1 MDTASLAGLETELER
16 RYASLCGEGL
26 DLDLTRGKP
35 AGDQLALSDALDGA
49 LGGDYRTEDGV
60 DARGY
65 GGGDGI
71 AQARRLGAEWLGLAP
86 DEVLAGGNSSLT
98 LMYLFLLGAHR
109 FGLDGPAS
117 AWGLDAA
124 GARFLCPVP
133 GYDRHFGICED
144 LGIGMV
150 PVPMTGEG
158 PDMDRVEALVAGD
171 PGIRG
176 MWCVPRFSNPTG
188 ETYSTDTVRRIAALG
203 RIAAP
208 GFRVMWDDAYAV
220 HGFAGD
226 GEGDPPADVTDRP
239 GAGRPGSGDA
249 PADVTDRPG
258 THRPSGDMPA
268 DVTDRSGSRHPGSGD
283 APADATARSA
293 IHRTPSDSEDG
304 PPNVMALCR
313 AAGAED
319 GVVQFASTSKVTFA
333 GAGLAFFGG
342 SRRNVDWFR
351 ARLAVMTIGPDK
363 VNQLRHLKLLPD
375 MDAVRA
381 HMRRHAALLR
391 PKFDRVR
398 RRLEEG
404 LGNLGIGRWT
414 DPAGGY
420 FVSFWTR
427 PGLAKETVRLAA
439 GAGVR
444 LTPAGAAF
452 PRGEDPE
459 DSHIRLAP
467 SFPPLAEVDRAMEVF
482 VTCVKL
488 AAVRSA
494 RRARAE

>member
-1 MDTASLAGLETELER
+1 MDTASLAGLEAEIEQH
-16 RYASLCGEGL
+16 YVSLCAEGL

-35 AGDQLALSDALDGA
+35 AGDQLDLSAALDGA
-49 LGGDYRTEDGV
+49 LGGDYRTEEGADT
-60 DARGY
+60 RGY
-65 GGGDGI
+65 GGSDGI
-71 AQARRLGAEWLGLAP
+71 PGARRLGAGWLGLAP
-86 DEVLAGGNSSLT
+86 EEVLAGGNSSLT

-109 FGLDGPAS
+109 FGLDGPES
-117 AWGLDAA
+117 AWADAA
-124 GARFLCPVP
+124 GGARFLCPVP

-144 LGIGMV
+144 LGIEMI

-188 ETYSTDTVRRIAALG
+188 ETYSAGTVRRIAALG
-203 RIAAP
+203 RTAAP
-208 GFRVMWDDAYAV
+208 GFRVMWDNAYAV
-220 HGFAGD
+220 HGFTSEG
-226 GEGDPPADVTDRP
+226 GEG
-239 GAGRPGSGDA
+239 A
-249 PADVTDRPG
+249 PAEA
-258 THRPSGDMPA
+258 MA
-268 DVTDRSGSRHPGSGD
+268 RSGTRRSDPDPED
-283 APADATARSA
+283 A
-293 IHRTPSDSEDG
+293 
-304 PPNVMALCR
+304 PPNVMAPNVMAPNVMTLCR

-319 GVVQFASTSKVTFA
+319 SVVQFASTSKVTFA

-351 ARLAVMTIGPDK
+351 ARLSVMTIGPDK

-375 MDAVRA
+375 VDAVRA

-398 RRLEEG
+398 RRLEAG

-439 GAGVR
+439 EAGVR

-452 PRGEDPE
+452 PYGEDPE

-488 AAVRSA
+488 ATVRNA
-494 RRARAE
+494 RRERREWE

>member
-1 MDTASLAGLETELER
+1 MDTASLAGLEAEIEQH
-16 RYASLCGEGL
+16 YASLCAEGL

-35 AGDQLALSDALDGA
+35 AGDQLDLSAALDGA
-49 LGGDYRTEDGV
+49 LGGDYRTEEGADT
-60 DARGY
+60 RGY
-65 GGGDGI
+65 GGSDGI
-71 AQARRLGAEWLGLAP
+71 AGARRLGAEWLGLSP
-86 DEVLAGGNSSLT
+86 EEVLAGGNSSLT

-109 FGLDGPAS
+109 FGLDGPGS
-117 AWGLDAA
+117 AWADAA
-124 GARFLCPVP
+124 GGARFLCPVP

-144 LGIGMV
+144 LGIGMI

-188 ETYSTDTVRRIAALG
+188 ETYSAGTVRRIAALG

-208 GFRVMWDDAYAV
+208 GFRVMWDNAYAV
-220 HGFAGD
+220 HGFAAE
-226 GEGDPPADVTDRP
+226 GEEGAPAEVMARSGTRRSDPDPE
-239 GAGRPGSGDA
+239 DA
-249 PADVTDRPG
+249 PPNV
-258 THRPSGDMPA
+258 M
-268 DVTDRSGSRHPGSGD
+268 
-283 APADATARSA
+283 APNVMAPNVMAPNVMA
-293 IHRTPSDSEDG
+293 
-304 PPNVMALCR
+304 PNVMALCR

-319 GVVQFASTSKVTFA
+319 SVVQFASTSKVTFA

-351 ARLAVMTIGPDK
+351 ARLSVMTIGPDK

-375 MDAVRA
+375 MDAVRV

-398 RRLEEG
+398 RRLEAG

-439 GAGVR
+439 EAGVR

-452 PRGEDPE
+452 PYGEDPE

-488 AAVRSA
+488 ASVRNA
-494 RRARAE
+494 RRERGEWE

>member
-1 MDTASLAGLETELER
+1 MQIDTMDTASLAELEADLER
-16 RYASLCGEGL
+16 HYGSLCAEGL

-35 AGDQLALSDALDGA
+35 AGDQLALSAALDGA
-49 LGGDYRTEDGV
+49 LGGDYRTEDGA
-60 DARGY
+60 DTRGY
-65 GGGDGI
+65 GGSDGI
-71 AQARRLGAEWLGLAP
+71 AEARRLGAEWLGLAP
-86 DEVLAGGNSSLT
+86 EEVLAGGNSSLT

-109 FGLDGPAS
+109 FGLDGPES
-117 AWGLDAA
+117 AWADGAA
-124 GARFLCPVP
+124 GARFLCPVS

-144 LGIGMV
+144 LGIEMI

-188 ETYSTDTVRRIAALG
+188 ETYSADTVRRIAALG
-203 RIAAP
+203 RLAAP

-226 GEGDPPADVTDRP
+226 GEGGPPANVSDRP
-239 GAGRPGSGDA
+239 GTHPPGSGDAPANVMDRSGIHRPGSGDA
-249 PADVTDRPG
+249 PADVT
-258 THRPSGDMPA
+258 A
-268 DVTDRSGSRHPGSGD
+268 Q
-283 APADATARSA
+283 SA
-293 IHRTPSDSEDG
+293 VHQTPSDSEDG

-319 GVVQFASTSKVTFA
+319 SVVQFASTSKVTFA

-351 ARLAVMTIGPDK
+351 ARLSVMTIGPDK

-381 HMRRHAALLR
+381 LMDRHAGLLR
-391 PKFDRVR
+391 PKFDCVQ

-439 GAGVR
+439 EAGVR

-452 PRGEDPE
+452 PYGEDPE

-488 AAVRSA
+488 AAVRSTRA
-494 RRARAE
+494 GGRRSA

>member
-1 MDTASLAGLETELER
+1 MDTASLAGLEAEIER
-16 RYASLCGEGL
+16 HYASLCAEGL

-35 AGDQLALSDALDGA
+35 AGDQLDLSAALDGA
-49 LGGDYRTEDGV
+49 LGGDYRTEEGADT
-60 DARGY
+60 RGY
-65 GGGDGI
+65 GGSDGV
-71 AQARRLGAEWLGLAP
+71 AEARRLGAEWLGLAP
-86 DEVLAGGNSSLT
+86 EEVLAGGNSSLT

-109 FGLDGPAS
+109 FGLDGPGS
-117 AWGLDAA
+117 AWADAA
-124 GARFLCPVP
+124 GGARFICPVP

-144 LGIGMV
+144 LGIEMI

-188 ETYSTDTVRRIAALG
+188 ETYSADTVRRIAALG
-203 RIAAP
+203 RTAAP
-208 GFRVMWDDAYAV
+208 GFRVMWDNAYAV
-220 HGFAGD
+220 HGFTVE
-226 GEGDPPADVTDRP
+226 GEEDAAADVMARSGTRP
-239 GAGRPGSGDA
+239 SDPDPEDA
-249 PADVTDRPG
+249 PADVMVRPG
-258 THRPSGDMPA
+258 THPPE
-268 DVTDRSGSRHPGSGD
+268 P
-283 APADATARSA
+283 
-293 IHRTPSDSEDG
+293 EDLL
-304 PPNVMALCR
+304 PNVMALCR

-319 GVVQFASTSKVTFA
+319 SVVQFASTSKATFA

-342 SRRNVDWFR
+342 SRRNLDWFR
-351 ARLAVMTIGPDK
+351 ARLSVMTIGPDK

-391 PKFDRVR
+391 PKFDCVR
-398 RRLEEG
+398 RRLEAG

-420 FVSFWTR
+420 FVSFRTR

-439 GAGVR
+439 EAGVR

-452 PRGEDPE
+452 PYGEDPE

-488 AAVRSA
+488 ATVRDA
-494 RRARAE
+494 RRARNRETVAGRHE

>member
-1 MDTASLAGLETELER
+1 MDAASLAGLETELER
-16 RYASLCGEGL
+16 RYGSLCAEGL

-49 LGGDYRTEDGV
+49 LDGGYRTEDGV

-117 AWGLDAA
+117 AWGLGAD

-144 LGIGMV
+144 LGIEMI

-171 PGIRG
+171 RRVRG

-203 RIAAP
+203 RTAAP
-208 GFRVMWDDAYAV
+208 GFRVMWDNAYAV

-226 GEGDPPADVTDRP
+226 GNGDP
-239 GAGRPGSGDA
+239 
-249 PADVTDRPG
+249 
-258 THRPSGDMPA
+258 
-268 DVTDRSGSRHPGSGD
+268 
-283 APADATARSA
+283 PADATARSA
-293 IHRTPSDSEDG
+293 IHRTPPGSEAG

-319 GVVQFASTSKVTFA
+319 SVVQFASTSKVTFA

-342 SRRNVDWFR
+342 SRRNVDWLR
-351 ARLAVMTIGPDK
+351 ARLSVMTIGPDK

-391 PKFDRVR
+391 PKFDCVR
-398 RRLEEG
+398 NRLEEG

-439 GAGVR
+439 EAGVR

-452 PRGEDPE
+452 PYGEDPE

-488 AAVRSA
+488 AAVRDA

>member
-1 MDTASLAGLETELER
+1 MDPASLAGLETELER
-16 RYASLCGEGL
+16 HYASLCAEGL

-35 AGDQLALSDALDGA
+35 AGDQLALSAGLDGA
-49 LGGDYRTEDGV
+49 LGGGYRTEDGA
-60 DARGY
+60 DTRGY

-71 AQARRLGAEWLGLAP
+71 AEARRLGAEWLGLAP

-144 LGIGMV
+144 LGIEMV

-171 PGIRG
+171 PGVRG

-188 ETYSTDTVRRIAALG
+188 ETYSGDTVHRIAALG

-208 GFRVMWDDAYAV
+208 GFRVMWDNAYAV

-226 GEGDPPADVTDRP
+226 GEGDAPANVTDRP
-239 GAGRPGSGDA
+239 GARRPDSGDA

-258 THRPSGDMPA
+258 TRRPDSGHA
-268 DVTDRSGSRHPGSGD
+268 L
-283 APADATARSA
+283 
-293 IHRTPSDSEDG
+293 
-304 PPNVMALCR
+304 PNVMALCR

-319 GVVQFASTSKVTFA
+319 SVVQFASTSKVTFA

-488 AAVRSA
+488 AAVRNA

>member
-1 MDTASLAGLETELER
+1 MDTASLAGLEAEIER
-16 RYASLCGEGL
+16 HYASLCAEGL

-35 AGDQLALSDALDGA
+35 AGDQLDLSAALDGA
-49 LGGDYRTEDGV
+49 LSGDYRTEEGADT
-60 DARGY
+60 RGY
-65 GGGDGI
+65 GGSDGI
-71 AQARRLGAEWLGLAP
+71 AEARRLGAEWLGLAP
-86 DEVLAGGNSSLT
+86 EEVLAGGNSSLT

-109 FGLDGPAS
+109 FGLDGPGS
-117 AWGLDAA
+117 AWADAA
-124 GARFLCPVP
+124 GGARFICPVP

-144 LGIGMV
+144 LGIEMI

-158 PDMDRVEALVAGD
+158 PDMDRVEALVSGD

-188 ETYSTDTVRRIAALG
+188 ETYSAGTVRRIAALG
-203 RIAAP
+203 RTAAP
-208 GFRVMWDDAYAV
+208 GFRVIWDNAYAV
-220 HGFAGD
+220 HGLAVE
-226 GEGDPPADVTDRP
+226 GEEDTRRSAMARSGIRP
-239 GAGRPGSGDA
+239 CDPGSQDA
-249 PADVTDRPG
+249 PADVMVRPG
-258 THRPSGDMPA
+258 F
-268 DVTDRSGSRHPGSGD
+268 HPPG
-283 APADATARSA
+283 P
-293 IHRTPSDSEDG
+293 ED
-304 PPNVMALCR
+304 PLPNVMALCR

-319 GVVQFASTSKVTFA
+319 SVVQFASTSKATFA

-351 ARLAVMTIGPDK
+351 ARLSVMTIGPDK

-391 PKFDRVR
+391 PKFDCVR
-398 RRLEEG
+398 RRLEAG

-420 FVSFWTR
+420 FVSFRTR

-439 GAGVR
+439 EAGVR

-452 PRGEDPE
+452 PYGKDPE

-488 AAVRSA
+488 ATVRDA
-494 RRARAE
+494 RRARGE

>member
-1 MDTASLAGLETELER
+1 MHIDAMDAAALARAEGELGR
-16 RYASLCGEGL
+16 SYAALQAKGL

-35 AGDQLALSDALDGA
+35 AGDQLGLSAALDGA
-49 LGGDYRTEDGV
+49 LEGAYRTDDGT
-60 DARGY
+60 DTRGY
-65 GGGDGI
+65 GGADGI
-71 AQARRLGAEWLGLAP
+71 TEARRLGAEWLGLAP

-109 FGLDGPAS
+109 FGLDGPGS
-117 AWGLDAA
+117 AWADDPA

-133 GYDRHFGICED
+133 GYDRHFTICED

-171 PGIRG
+171 PGVRG
-176 MWCVPRFSNPTG
+176 MWCVPRYSNPTG
-188 ETYSTDTVRRIAALG
+188 ETYSAGTVRRIAALG

-208 GFRVMWDDAYAV
+208 GFRVMWDNAYAV
-220 HGFAGD
+220 HHLAG
-226 GEGDPPADVTDRP
+226 GAPPP
-239 GAGRPGSGDA
+239 
-249 PADVTDRPG
+249 
-258 THRPSGDMPA
+258 
-268 DVTDRSGSRHPGSGD
+268 
-283 APADATARSA
+283 
-293 IHRTPSDSEDG
+293 E
-304 PPNVMALCR
+304 NVMAHCR
-313 AAGAED
+313 AVGTED
-319 GVVQFASTSKVTFA
+319 SVVQFASTSKVTFA
-333 GAGLAFFGG
+333 GAGISFFGA

-351 ARLAVMTIGPDK
+351 SRLSVMTIGPDK
-363 VNQLRHLKLLPD
+363 VNQLRHMRLLPD
-375 MDAVRA
+375 MDTVHA
-381 HMRRHAALLR
+381 HMVRHAELLR
-391 PKFDRVR
+391 PKFDCVR

-404 LGNLGIGRWT
+404 LGNLGMGRWT

-452 PRGEDPE
+452 PYGEDPE

-467 SFPPLAEVDRAMEVF
+467 SFPPLDEVDRAMEVF

-488 AAVRSA
+488 AAVRGA
-494 RRARAE
+494 RRTRGE

>member
-1 MDTASLAGLETELER
+1 MQIDTMDTPSLAGLEAELER
-16 RYASLCGEGL
+16 HYVSLCAEGL

-35 AGDQLALSDALDGA
+35 AGDQLALSAALDGA
-49 LGGDYRTEDGV
+49 LGGGYRTEDGA
-60 DARGY
+60 DTRGY

-71 AQARRLGAEWLGLAP
+71 AEARRLGAEWLGLAP

-144 LGIGMV
+144 LGIEMV

-171 PGIRG
+171 PGVRG
-176 MWCVPRFSNPTG
+176 MWCVARFSNPTG
-188 ETYSTDTVRRIAALG
+188 ETYSGDTVRRIAALG

-208 GFRVMWDDAYAV
+208 GFRVMWDNAYAV

-226 GEGDPPADVTDRP
+226 GEGDPPADVT
-239 GAGRPGSGDA
+239 GRPGTRHPDSGDA
-249 PADVTDRPG
+249 L
-258 THRPSGDMPA
+258 
-268 DVTDRSGSRHPGSGD
+268 
-283 APADATARSA
+283 
-293 IHRTPSDSEDG
+293 
-304 PPNVMALCR
+304 PNVMALCR

-319 GVVQFASTSKVTFA
+319 SVVQFASTSKVTFA

-391 PKFDRVR
+391 PKFDCVR